1 MTEIKAKNIDEEKK
15 IKAIFVLKTKGKD
28 LSKAVR
34 EMIDN
39 LAKEYDE
46 MNKKK

>member
-1 MTEIKAKNIDEEKK
+1 MTDLKIKNIDKTNK
-15 IKAIFVLKTKGKD
+15 IKALFVLKTKGKD

-46 MNKKK
+46 MEK